1 MHLTGP
7 LWTSPAMTWIVVSL
21 FGRSWGDEWT
31 GSRQRPAGIDPL
43 SADPVRF
50 DHVAASQG
58 SANGS
63 ETPLTS
69 ELTFVDPSVDPTSEP
84 ARCFLRLA
92 NLPNYALD
100 GLNQYEATLLRHKMA
115 RS

>member
-1 MHLTGP
+1 VDGIKATAGWH
-7 LWTSPAMTWIVVSL
+7 
-21 FGRSWGDEWT
+21 
-31 GSRQRPAGIDPL
+31 RPAAGL
-43 SADPVRF
+43 RF

-63 ETPLTS
+63 ETLPTS
-69 ELTFVDPSVDPTSEP
+69 ELTVVDPSVDPTSEL

-100 GLNQYEATLLRHKMA
+100 GLNRYEATLWRTRRVLTCKRLIDELLDVSGIA
-115 RS
+115 